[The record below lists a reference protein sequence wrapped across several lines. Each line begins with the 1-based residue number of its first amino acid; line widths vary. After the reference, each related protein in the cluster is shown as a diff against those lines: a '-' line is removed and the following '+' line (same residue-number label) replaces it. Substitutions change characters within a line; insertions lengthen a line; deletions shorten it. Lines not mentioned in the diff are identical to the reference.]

1 MISRSGV
8 KCLTNYIPVFNIIY
22 KAYNC
27 SNTFDIIVTYDY
39 RRKKYNFVI
48 QEIQKKKTDRLEMV
62 PHRGFVHPWLSEPVW
77 VPENTWQSKAD
88 PNRLRI
94 EEENEEMSDRHR
106 DKVSF
111 GHEVILQRNN
121 LF

>member
-1 MISRSGV
+1 
-8 KCLTNYIPVFNIIY
+8 
-22 KAYNC
+22 
-27 SNTFDIIVTYDY
+27 
-39 RRKKYNFVI
+39 
-48 QEIQKKKTDRLEMV
+48 MV

-111 GHEVILQRNN
+111 GHEVILQRTN
-121 LF
+121 LFEAVEPEPISKILFFSTI